1 MLFLAVR
8 FGSPLQFVSSQSVA
22 GWGADMGWEQAI
34 KVVQDA
40 WSFQALSSGQ
50 YHAIYF
56 INLLVFPIAI
66 VLALLAWRL
75 PRRAYSVWSV
85 LTILASL
92 SLWRSMGRFTAVVFP
107 LFIVAALL
115 MKTDRWFQ
123 TIAYVSILM
132 LALFTVMF
140 VHWYWVG

>member
-1 MLFLAVR
+1 M
-8 FGSPLQFVSSQSVA
+8 VSAS
-22 GWGADMGWEQAI
+22 GYEQAI
-34 KVVQDA
+34 SCSQVVVTRLGVVIA
-40 WSFQALSSGQ
+40 CGSACGSCGPTRR
-50 YHAIYF
+50 
-56 INLLVFPIAI
+56 LL
-66 VLALLAWRL
+66 
-75 PRRAYSVWSV
+75 RRAT
-85 LTILASL
+85 LNGCTQAGCFL
-92 SLWRSMGRFTAVVFP
+92 P